1 MNIIPIAI
9 TRRAAPVDNQRAKR
23 RLTLCIARYH
33 GFYPWGSRN
42 KKSFTLIE
50 LLIAVTIVTVV
61 ILSVY
66 SAFNTGIL
74 AYKKIDSAF
83 GSYQEARI
91 ILNKLEAD
99 LKNSFVYSKESSL
112 FKGSAKALDFFN
124 VSQIYDKEQERT
136 NLCRIKYQLEGATL
150 KRTAYSG
157 LAALT
162 EEENVS
168 PQDFSN
174 SIKDIDFE
182 YAYIGEGEKKDILWQ
197 NTWPQKE
204 GQIEQLPLAVK
215 IKLVLISTE
224 AKQQK
229 MLEFTKIIPLAQ
241 ATSPYAK
248 EK

>member
-1 MNIIPIAI
+1 MNII
-9 TRRAAPVDNQRAKR
+9 
-23 RLTLCIARYH
+23 
-33 GFYPWGSRN
+33 N
-42 KKSFTLIE
+42 KKSFTLVE
-50 LLIAVTIVTVV
+50 LLIAVTIITVI

-66 SAFNTGIL
+66 SAFSTGIL

-83 GSYQEARI
+83 DTYQEARI

-99 LKNSFVYSKESSL
+99 LKNSFVYSKESSF

-124 VSQIYDKEQERT
+124 VSQVYDKEQEHT
-136 NLCRIKYQLEGATL
+136 NLCRIKYQVEGNTL

-162 EEENVS
+162 EEES
-168 PQDFSN
+168 TLPQDFSN
-174 SIKDIDFE
+174 SIKNIDFE
-182 YAYIGEGEKKDILWQ
+182 YAYMSEGEEKDILWQ

-204 GQIEQLPLAVK
+204 GQVEQLPLAVR

-241 ATSPYAK
+241 ANIPRAK
-248 EK
+248 EE